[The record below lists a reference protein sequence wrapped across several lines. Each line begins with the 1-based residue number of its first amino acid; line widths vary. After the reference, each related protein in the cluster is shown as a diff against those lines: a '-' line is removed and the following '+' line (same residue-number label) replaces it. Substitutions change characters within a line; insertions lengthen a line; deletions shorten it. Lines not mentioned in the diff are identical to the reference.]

1 MVVVVMGTTV
11 LRIVII
17 DIRLAAI
24 AEGIISKV
32 IQVALGA
39 RVVARAQWQ
48 VEACDGRYRVTFD
61 RMALVQQQR
70 NDAKVLRQHL
80 EARQQSRHRIRRR
93 CLMLRLRLL
102 LLLLLLHQH
111 CW

>member
-1 MVVVVMGTTV
+1 MGTTV

-48 VEACDGRYRVTFD
+48 VEARDG
-61 RMALVQQQR
+61 
-70 NDAKVLRQHL
+70 
-80 EARQQSRHRIRRR
+80 
-93 CLMLRLRLL
+93 
-102 LLLLLLHQH
+102 
-111 CW
+111 